1 MYFPVASVGYF
12 VYGTNIKDNI
22 LETVSAGPMLTIV
35 QVLITGH
42 LVCSFII
49 VINPVCQEIEELL
62 GIERRKIRVSRGWGV
77 HEVGEVVSLK
87 TIYVYY
93 TLITRMRQSR
103 RLKTIVS
110 SRNP

>member
-22 LETVSAGPMLTIV
+22 LETVSTGPMLTIV

-62 GIERRKIRVSRGWGV
+62 GIERRKIRVSRDWGV
-77 HEVGEVVSLK
+77 HEVGGSGISKSNLR
-87 TIYVYY
+87 ILY
-93 TLITRMRQSR
+93 THYENEAES
-103 RLKTIVS
+103 
-110 SRNP
+110 